1 MKSKAVTKA
10 TAKQIKAQ
18 RSRIMRAVKATD
30 TGPELAVRRLLF
42 SLGYR
47 YRLHRRDLP
56 GNPDIVFP
64 GSKAVIF
71 VHGCFWHGHSCKRG
85 ARVPKTNTDYWTQ
98 KIQLNVKRDET
109 NMQKLKALGWQI
121 CVVWECEIKDT
132 EHLQNTLTKFLV
144 NYG

>member
-1 MKSKAVTKA
+1 M
-10 TAKQIKAQ
+10 
-18 RSRIMRAVKATD
+18 
-30 TGPELAVRRLLF
+30 
-42 SLGYR
+42 
-47 YRLHRRDLP
+47 
-56 GNPDIVFP
+56 
-64 GSKAVIF
+64 
-71 VHGCFWHGHSCKRG
+71 
-85 ARVPKTNTDYWTQ
+85 PKTNTDYWTQ